1 MDDTLFVV
9 VFDPATLELT
19 GEPVPVVQN
28 LYRNDWSANYAV
40 ANNGT
45 LVYLNSS
52 GSFQDRRL
60 VWIDRTGQVE
70 PINVPVAE
78 YAYAVLSPDGTRIA
92 LDSRNDEDDIWI
104 FDLERETLQRLT
116 TDPGENRAPIWLPDG
131 RVAFTRE
138 IGESQEVYIQAADGS
153 GDIEQLTTGSDSTSY
168 PTDVSA
174 DGKTLFYRNS
184 SIPADVW
191 QVPIGE
197 GVQRGEPIIAGP
209 DSQRDATLSPNGRWL
224 AYQSNESGQAE
235 IYVRPYPDIDSARIL
250 ISRDGGS
257 HPLWSKDGSELFY
270 LTVPIGTGG
279 ALVTVTVDTG
289 SSFSAGLPEQIFED
303 VFISPIQGR
312 QVYDVSEDGQRFLML
327 QAPGQGDYQN
337 VVGDIIFVQNW
348 FEELNRLVP
357 TE

>member
-1 MDDTLFVV
+1 M
-9 VFDPATLELT
+9 
-19 GEPVPVVQN
+19 
-28 LYRNDWSANYAV
+28 
-40 ANNGT
+40 
-45 LVYLNSS
+45 
-52 GSFQDRRL
+52 
-60 VWIDRTGQVE
+60 
-70 PINVPVAE
+70 
-78 YAYAVLSPDGTRIA
+78 
-92 LDSRNDEDDIWI
+92 
-104 FDLERETLQRLT
+104 
-116 TDPGENRAPIWLPDG
+116 
-131 RVAFTRE
+131 AFTRE

-153 GDIEQLTTGSDSTSY
+153 GDIEQLTMGSDSTSY

-303 VFISPIQGR
+303 IFISPIQGR